1 MPGTICVVA
10 VAMVVVNAVS
20 LHSKAKAGYSESRL
34 HQAAGLVDDK
44 GRICA
49 PGSKLSFF
57 SSKTSEE
64 TRSAT
69 FCLT

>member
-1 MPGTICVVA
+1 MPGNICVAA

-20 LHSKAKAGYSESRL
+20 LHSKAKAGY
-34 HQAAGLVDDK
+34 QAAGLVDDK

-64 TRSAT
+64 TRSAA